1 MKHHQKMEMRKMHL
15 RRQTMS
21 DCHLEQVLVL
31 YASSYVFKKEVG
43 KLINV
48 FMFILCKCSYCI
60 LFIYLHLCFG
70 IYMIY
75 ILYNS
80 IRFIIL
86 NYLFLD
92 MRRPGGG
99 RSGREIAGRGRTG
112 GRGTSHSSPSAAT
125 EASSSSVVAPS
136 YSSAHPPEQHYRSEE
151 KDLGDAEEEVLPTHP
166 DARVVVQIDT
176 DRYNLSSSTRH
187 KGF

>member
-1 MKHHQKMEMRKMHL
+1 
-15 RRQTMS
+15 MS
-21 DCHLEQVLVL
+21 DCHLEQMFVL
-31 YASSYVFKKEVG
+31 YASSYVFKKEIG

-70 IYMIY
+70 IYVIY

-80 IRFIIL
+80 ILFIIL

-92 MRRPGGG
+92 MRHSIGG

-112 GRGTSHSSPSAAT
+112 GRGTSHSSPSAT
-125 EASSSSVVAPS
+125 TRASSSSAVAPS
-136 YSSAHPPEQHYRSEE
+136 CSSAHPLEQHYRSEE
-151 KDLGDAEEEVLPTHP
+151 EDLGDVEEEVPPTHP
-166 DARVVVQIDT
+166 EDRTVVQIDR
-176 DRYNLSSSTRH
+176 DKYNLSSST
-187 KGF
+187 